1 MNIGQL
7 ARLTGAPIDTI
18 RYYERQQLLPTPQR
32 STSGYRRYAEDDVTR
47 LNFIRRAKALGF
59 SLEEIAELMAISAGR
74 YGDMAT
80 MKQAASDKLAQIEVR
95 QAELARMHQALLS
108 LVDACPGHG
117 ALDECPIIAALGKE
131 PS

>member
-32 STSGYRRYAEDDVTR
+32 SPSGYRRYAEEDVVR

-59 SLEEIAELMAISAGR
+59 SLEEISELMAISEGR
-74 YGDMAT
+74 HGDMAA
-80 MKQAASDKLAQIEVR
+80 MKQAARTKLAEVEAR
-95 QAELARMHQALLS
+95 QAELARVHDALLH

-117 ALDECPIIAALGKE
+117 ALAECPIIAALGKE
-131 PS
+131 PT

>member
-32 STSGYRRYAEDDVTR
+32 SASGYRQYGDDDVAR
-47 LNFIRRAKALGF
+47 LNFILRAKTLGF
-59 SLEEIAELMAISAGR
+59 SLQEIAELLAISAGR
-74 YGDMAT
+74 HGDMAAV
-80 MKQAASDKLAQIEVR
+80 KQAASVKLARIKAQ
-95 QAELARMHQALLS
+95 QAELARMHAALLT
-108 LVDACPGHG
+108 LIDACPGHG

-131 PS
+131 PA

>member
-32 STSGYRRYAEDDVTR
+32 SASGYRRYGDDDVTR

-74 YGDMAT
+74 HGDMAAV
-80 MKQAASDKLAQIEVR
+80 KQAASAKLAQVEER
-95 QAELARMHQALLS
+95 QAELARMHAALLS

-131 PS
+131 SA

>member
-32 STSGYRRYAEDDVTR
+32 SASGYRRYAEEDVTR

-59 SLEEIAELMAISAGR
+59 TLEEITELMAISEGRHGDVAAMKAAAG
-74 YGDMAT
+74 A
-80 MKQAASDKLAQIEVR
+80 KLAQVQAR
-95 QAELARMHQALLS
+95 QAELALVHAALQR
-108 LVDACPGHG
+108 LVDACPGEG
-117 ALDECPIIAALGKE
+117 ALGACPIIAALGKE
-131 PS
+131 ST

>member
-7 ARLTGAPIDTI
+7 SRLTGAPIDTI

-32 STSGYRRYAEDDVTR
+32 SASGYRRYADEDVTR

-59 SLEEIAELMAISAGR
+59 SLEEIGELMAISDGR
-74 YGDMAT
+74 HGDMAA
-80 MKQAASDKLAQIEVR
+80 MKQAASAKLAQVEAR
-95 QAELARMHQALLS
+95 QAELARMHAALLT

-117 ALDECPIIAALGKE
+117 ALSECPIIAALGKE
-131 PS
+131 SA

>member
-32 STSGYRRYAEDDVTR
+32 SPSGYRRYAEEDVVR

-59 SLEEIAELMAISAGR
+59 SLEEISELMAISEGR
-74 YGDMAT
+74 HGDMAA
-80 MKQAASDKLAQIEVR
+80 MKQAARTKLAEVEAR
-95 QAELARMHQALLS
+95 QAELARVHDALLH
-108 LVDACPGHG
+108 LVDTCPGHG
-117 ALDECPIIAALGKE
+117 VLAECPIIAALGKE
-131 PS
+131 PT

>member
-32 STSGYRRYAEDDVTR
+32 SASGYRQYGDDDVAR
-47 LNFIRRAKALGF
+47 LNFILRAKTLGF
-59 SLEEIAELMAISAGR
+59 GLQEIAELLAISAGR
-74 YGDMAT
+74 HGDMAAV
-80 MKQAASDKLAQIEVR
+80 KQAASVKLARIKAQ
-95 QAELARMHQALLS
+95 QAELARMHAALLT
-108 LVDACPGHG
+108 LIDTCPGHG

-131 PS
+131 PA

>member
-32 STSGYRRYAEDDVTR
+32 SPSGYRRYAEEDVVR

-59 SLEEIAELMAISAGR
+59 SLE
-74 YGDMAT
+74 
-80 MKQAASDKLAQIEVR
+80 
-95 QAELARMHQALLS
+95 
-108 LVDACPGHG
+108 
-117 ALDECPIIAALGKE
+117 
-131 PS
+131 